1 MLVDILR
8 LVFIAGGLVFIFML
22 VQACWQKRCNG
33 TFESTPFW
41 PVALIGGVAN
51 FLDTLGVGSFAVK
64 TACYKQFKLIDDRLL
79 PGTLNGQCVLPTVTQ
94 SLIFVGAVAVEP
106 LTLISMMIAAAAGA
120 AWGAR
125 HVASFDRQTIRLVMA
140 VSLLVVAGLI
150 FAGLLG
156 LFPVGGDAMGLTG
169 YKLGIALFGNFIFG
183 VLMSTNALLPSF
195 MQSLMGYSALQSGL
209 TAMPRGVASLLAF
222 LVVPWFM
229 TRFSS
234 RVLILVGLG
243 LTLAAGWRMSG
254 FDLSMTAGPIM
265 AALFVQGWGSGL
277 LFTPLGVQAFA
288 TIDPK
293 YRTDASIVSAMMR
306 NLGGSAIISIM
317 QALLLRDASL
327 AHARL
332 AERVAGGDPVMPWA
346 LPKAMDPATLTGLQ
360 SLNAEVTRQAS
371 MISYVNIFSLMIP
384 TILVLTP
391 LVFLI
396 GRDRLRAPMV
406 AHSE

>member
-106 LTLISMMIAAAAGA
+106 LTLVSMMIAAAAGA

-140 VSLLVVAGLI
+140 ISLLVVAGLI

-156 LFPVGGDAMGLTG
+156 LFPVGGDAMGLSG
-169 YKLGIALFGNFIFG
+169 YKLAIALLGNFIFG
-183 VLMSTNALLPSF
+183 VLMNVGIGLFAPCMTLVYLLGMNP
-195 MQSLMGYSALQSGL
+195 
-209 TAMPRGVASLLAF
+209 
-222 LVVPWFM
+222 
-229 TRFSS
+229 
-234 RVLILVGLG
+234 
-243 LTLAAGWRMSG
+243 LAAFPIMMGSTAVLSVFSAGTFIRKG
-254 FDLSMTAGPIM
+254 AFDAKAVLAVAIFGPIGVVL
-265 AALFVQGWGSGL
+265 AAMLVKSMDMEMLKWL
-277 LFTPLGVQAFA
+277 VAFIVIY
-288 TIDPK
+288 TSWTM
-293 YRTDASIVSAMMR
+293 YASWRA
-306 NLGGSAIISIM
+306 
-317 QALLLRDASL
+317 
-327 AHARL
+327 AR
-332 AERVAGGDPVMPWA
+332 
-346 LPKAMDPATLTGLQ
+346 
-360 SLNAEVTRQAS
+360 
-371 MISYVNIFSLMIP
+371 
-384 TILVLTP
+384 
-391 LVFLI
+391 
-396 GRDRLRAPMV
+396 RAPV
-406 AHSE
+406 QLAVESAG

>member
-64 TACYKQFKLIDDRLL
+64 TACYKQFRLIDDRLL

-156 LFPVGGDAMGLTG
+156 LFPVGGEAMGLSG
-169 YKLGIALFGNFIFG
+169 YKLVIALIGNFIFG
-183 VLMSTNALLPSF
+183 VLMNVGIGLFAPCMTLVYLLGMNP
-195 MQSLMGYSALQSGL
+195 
-209 TAMPRGVASLLAF
+209 
-222 LVVPWFM
+222 
-229 TRFSS
+229 
-234 RVLILVGLG
+234 
-243 LTLAAGWRMSG
+243 LAAFPIMMGSTAVLSVFSAGTFIRKG
-254 FDLSMTAGPIM
+254 AFDAKAVLAVAIFGPIGVVLAAMLVKSMDM
-265 AALFVQGWGSGL
+265 AMLKWLV
-277 LFTPLGVQAFA
+277 AFIVIY
-288 TIDPK
+288 TSWTM
-293 YRTDASIVSAMMR
+293 YASWRAARRPSA
-306 NLGGSAIISIM
+306 
-317 QALLLRDASL
+317 QL
-327 AHARL
+327 AADI
-332 AERVAGGDPVMPWA
+332 AG
-346 LPKAMDPATLTGLQ
+346 
-360 SLNAEVTRQAS
+360 
-371 MISYVNIFSLMIP
+371 
-384 TILVLTP
+384 
-391 LVFLI
+391 
-396 GRDRLRAPMV
+396 
-406 AHSE
+406 

>member
-156 LFPVGGDAMGLTG
+156 LFPVGGEAMGLSG
-169 YKLGIALFGNFIFG
+169 YKLVIALIGNFIFG
-183 VLMSTNALLPSF
+183 VLMNVGIGLFAPCMTLVYLLGMNP
-195 MQSLMGYSALQSGL
+195 
-209 TAMPRGVASLLAF
+209 
-222 LVVPWFM
+222 
-229 TRFSS
+229 
-234 RVLILVGLG
+234 
-243 LTLAAGWRMSG
+243 LAA
-254 FDLSMTAGPIM
+254 FPIM
-265 AALFVQGWGSGL
+265 MGSTAVLSVFSAGTFIRKGAFDAKAVLAVAIFGPVGVVLAAMLVKSM
-277 LFTPLGVQAFA
+277 
-288 TIDPK
+288 DM
-293 YRTDASIVSAMMR
+293 AMM
-306 NLGGSAIISIM
+306 
-317 QALLLRDASL
+317 
-327 AHARL
+327 
-332 AERVAGGDPVMPWA
+332 
-346 LPKAMDPATLTGLQ
+346 
-360 SLNAEVTRQAS
+360 
-371 MISYVNIFSLMIP
+371 
-384 TILVLTP
+384 
-391 LVFLI
+391 
-396 GRDRLRAPMV
+396 
-406 AHSE
+406 